1 MPPPPPPKRK
11 SSLKSENKKCVTSS
25 AKNEG
30 NKDAPNIYFG
40 KELDFQNDSTVM
52 KIPYHPERQG
62 PKEAINSCHI
72 PSTITVTPPF
82 NDDESKDNRFNS
94 SFVTI
99 ESTAD
104 RSEKL
109 KNSID
114 KTKLVNTKIKNF
126 KSCNEDRVAS
136 DADTPDIHIM
146 PGKGI

>member
-1 MPPPPPPKRK
+1 MIKLP
-11 SSLKSENKKCVTSS
+11 
-25 AKNEG
+25 
-30 NKDAPNIYFG
+30 D
-40 KELDFQNDSTVM
+40 
-52 KIPYHPERQG
+52 HPERQG
-62 PKEAINSCHI
+62 LKEAINSCHI
-72 PSTITVTPPF
+72 PSTIVVTPPF

-94 SFVTI
+94 SFVII
-99 ESTAD
+99 ELTAD